1 MYTKIEAVG
10 VRKGHPKSRGERIE
24 RQKFVRN
31 LIIHRC
37 NKVSHRQ
44 CRVRLQPWY
53 PATNHRWESRNSSIE
68 GQHPQVAAVTLIQT
82 YVEKR
87 GSSNG
92 PLAEQHAGVAPPANR
107 TSCENIFVARV
118 LVLPIVPHLIDH
130 LHDRLVSHC
139 PNETCDRTNRM
150 VKEKHRIC
158 VKNGIFQS
166 VNVLRQ
172 LGSFP
177 PFGDHFGP
185 G

>member
-1 MYTKIEAVG
+1 MKDEHKSFIDVTKSPTDSVEYVFNHGIRPQTVAG
-10 VRKGHPKSRGERIE
+10 NHGTR
-24 RQKFVRN
+24 
-31 LIIHRC
+31 LL
-37 NKVSHRQ
+37 KVSA
-44 CRVRLQPWY
+44 C
-53 PATNHRWESRNSSIE
+53 S
-68 GQHPQVAAVTLIQT
+68 AVTLIQT

-107 TSCENIFVARV
+107 TSCENILVARV
-118 LVLPIVPHLIDH
+118 LVLPVVPHLIDH

-139 PNETCDRTNRM
+139 PNATCDRTNRM